1 MEEPFEAPG
10 VRGVLHSPDA
20 GNGHV
25 LLLTHGA
32 GSNCQAPLLVR
43 LARAFAEA
51 GYLVLRYDLPFRQ
64 QRPKGPPFP
73 AGAAHD
79 REGVAHAVEV
89 GRQMARG
96 RVFVGGHSYGGRQ
109 SAMLAAATPGFAD
122 ALLLLSY
129 PLHPPKQPEKKR
141 TVFFPDLRIPAL
153 FVHGTQD
160 PFASLEEL
168 RDAMALIPARTD
180 LLPVEGAGHD
190 LARAADLANEMMARL
205 GAVVTAPFG
214 HGLEAPLTEP

>member
-1 MEEPFEAPG
+1 MEEPFQAPG
-10 VRGVLHSPDA
+10 VRGVLHTPETA
-20 GNGHV
+20 NGHV

-43 LARAFAEA
+43 LSRAFADA

-73 AGAAHD
+73 AGAARD
-79 REGVAHAVEV
+79 REGIARAVEQ
-89 GRQMARG
+89 GRQLARG

-109 SAMLAAATPGFAD
+109 SAMLAAESPQLAD

-129 PLHPPKQPEKKR
+129 PLHPPKQPENKR
-141 TVFFPDLRIPAL
+141 TAFFPDLHIPAL

-180 LLPVEGAGHD
+180 LLAVEGAGHD
-190 LARAADLANEMMARL
+190 LARAAGLANEVIARL
-205 GAVVTAPFG
+205 EACAP
-214 HGLEAPLTEP
+214 AP